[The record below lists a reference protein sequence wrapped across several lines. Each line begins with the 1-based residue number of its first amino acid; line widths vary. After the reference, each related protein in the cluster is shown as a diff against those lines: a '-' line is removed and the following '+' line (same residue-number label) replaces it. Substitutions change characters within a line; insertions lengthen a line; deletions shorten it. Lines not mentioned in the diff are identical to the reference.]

1 MIVFQLS
8 SWAMTHCGTALTIPG
23 QLNSAHQRPCTGS
36 SQFNK
41 RLRPIA
47 WSRRNS
53 PCNCS
58 RIRPRA
64 RRLLLLRRGN
74 AHDAQRLLMREPD
87 IRSTA
92 GRSPARRACR

>member
-1 MIVFQLS
+1 MIGFQLS
-8 SWAMTHCGTALTIPG
+8 SWAMTHGGTALTIPG

-64 RRLLLLRRGN
+64 RRSSSCGEGMRTMLN
-74 AHDAQRLLMREPD
+74 AF
-87 IRSTA
+87 
-92 GRSPARRACR
+92 